1 MSHPTTPN
9 EAKKAEKEA
18 EEAEKE
24 AKKAE
29 KLRLTKE
36 YADSL
41 PEAELE
47 IEGNWSTIAATS
59 TTYAIVTDP
68 QGVRTAL
75 IPPPLQAPT
84 APTPLPTYQEA
95 KAGWE
100 AADAAGADAAAAYAA
115 SWHPPLTAP
124 KD

>member
-1 MSHPTTPN
+1 MS
-9 EAKKAEKEA
+9 KKPGKLGAA
-18 EEAEKE
+18 VQAFREAEKE
-24 AKKAE
+24 AE
-29 KLRLTKE
+29 KLRLTQK

-41 PEAELE
+41 LEAELE

-68 QGVRTAL
+68 QGVRTVIIL
-75 IPPPLQAPT
+75 PPLQAPT

-95 KAGWE
+95 KA
-100 AADAAGADAAAAYAA
+100 AIDAAAAA